1 MSTEQNK
8 ALARRYAQELEDFFR
23 TGDLAFVDR
32 LFTKDALLHMV
43 GVPPN
48 VDTKQIFSA
57 LRLAMPDFRTK
68 IEDIVAEGDKVA
80 LRISWSGTHIGEL
93 MGIPASGKHVNVTEM
108 QFYRIENG
116 RIAERWVEA
125 DLFGMLQQMGLV
137 PSPDQ
142 NQAIQ

>member
-80 LRISWSGTHIGEL
+80 SVALVGE
-93 MGIPASGKHVNVTEM
+93 ASLDTELALA
-108 QFYRIENG
+108 ETPNG
-116 RIAERWVEA
+116 
-125 DLFGMLQQMGLV
+125 
-137 PSPDQ
+137 S
-142 NQAIQ
+142 